1 MDTFV
6 LRIWTPADEAMIDAG
21 PGGSR
26 GTAHHVGTGRS
37 GVFQSDEQLIQ
48 LLAALRRQS
57 AEDRGSSHS
66 ISHAPKEHRQ

>member
-6 LRIWTPADEAMIDAG
+6 LRIWTPADEDAVATG

-57 AEDRGSSHS
+57 AEDRGSSPS
-66 ISHAPKEHRQ
+66 LSHAPKEQRQ